1 MSETIS
7 TSIPTLTTESDS
19 STLSPLDAGEYQG
32 HSYHA
37 DKAKIMARLK
47 RIEGQI
53 RGISRMVEDER
64 YCIDV
69 LTQVSAVMASTRA
82 VGMLVLEDHI
92 RGCVMNADPD
102 HREETLDELN
112 LAIERFVRSVG
123 N

>member
-1 MSETIS
+1 MSDTIS
-7 TSIPTLTTESDS
+7 PSDHTTDAD
-19 STLSPLDAGEYQG
+19 STLSPLDAGEFQG

-37 DKAKIMARLK
+37 DKAKIMARLR

-53 RGISRMVEDER
+53 RGISRMVEEDR

-102 HREETLDELN
+102 HREETMSELN

>member
-1 MSETIS
+1 MSQTEIVDSRAAGTPIAS
-7 TSIPTLTTESDS
+7 AASIEPI
-19 STLSPLDAGEYQG
+19 DADGRG
-32 HSYHA
+32 HSYDV

-47 RIEGQI
+47 RIEGQV
-53 RGISRMVEDER
+53 RGISRMVEEDK
-64 YCIDV
+64 YCIDI
-69 LTQVSAVMASTRA
+69 LTQVSAVIASTRS

-102 HREETLDELN
+102 QREATLDELN